1 MVTMPTWNSLTISN
15 EEKTRDMRKHLLYLF
30 AAALL
35 TVACSGDDTAEA
47 PSVGSTE
54 QVNFSASV
62 ADEGDAVTRTPAN
75 AIESATNE
83 YFREKGF
90 GVFGCYTGL
99 RKFRES
105 SVSPDFMYNEHV
117 IWNTSTHTWE
127 YTPLKY
133 WPSGE
138 GDVDGTS
145 GQLPHYV
152 SFFAYAP
159 YSDGDDKYPATNTA
173 GYCIPS
179 FSHQGEPGNPWVTY
193 RLHTDVDKQ
202 VDLLC
207 ADPLLDQTKPDKAER
222 LQFQFNHALACV
234 GDRVSID
241 CSSAMRNELDGQ
253 VDGIDIKKVRVE
265 LTKLEIEYTLTSK
278 ARLVLWNGGEPN
290 WELIYSEDPV
300 CTRTVKL
307 VDAEAPGAVPVYVY
321 EKEYNVTPTTIQKGW
336 NDKGIY
342 YIPIEQGNHPQTAQV
357 TIAYKKSTF
366 DGDHWSEDDA
376 VIEGTVSI
384 LLHNYSAAF
393 EPGKHLYINV
403 SINDLT
409 FTVTAAIADWTPGNG
424 EDGENVEA
432 I

>member
-1 MVTMPTWNSLTISN
+1 
-15 EEKTRDMRKHLLYLF
+15 MRRHLLYLC
-30 AAALL
+30 ATALL
-35 TVACSGDDTAEA
+35 TVACSGDDTAGT

-117 IWNTSTHTWE
+117 TWNNSTHTWE

-133 WPSGE
+133 WPNGE
-138 GDVDGTS
+138 GDVEGTT
-145 GQLPHYV
+145 GQLPHYL

-159 YSDGDDKYPATNTA
+159 YSNGDDTDPDDNPA

-179 FSHQGEPGNPWVTY
+179 FSHQGELGNPWVTY
-193 RLHTDVDKQ
+193 RLHTNVTKQ

-234 GDRVSID
+234 GDKVSVSCTPDMIAKLNERAID
-241 CSSAMRNELDGQ
+241 NFKLE
-253 VDGIDIKKVRVE
+253 V
-265 LTKLEIEYTLTSK
+265 TKLEIVYTLTSK

-290 WELIYSEDPV
+290 WERIYSETPV
-300 CTRTVKL
+300 CTRTVTL
-307 VDAEAPGAVPVYVY
+307 VDAGDPPVVAYAD
-321 EKEYNVTPTTIQKGW
+321 NATGITTDIQGVW
-336 NDKGIY
+336 NDKGVY
-342 YIPIEQGNHPQTAQV
+342 YIPLEMPGYPQTAQV
-357 TIAYKKSTF
+357 NLTYCVSTYSGTAWVPGTPKEGSVTINLNKFADTAYM
-366 DGDHWSEDDA
+366 
-376 VIEGTVSI
+376 
-384 LLHNYSAAF
+384 
-393 EPGKHLYINV
+393 PGKHLYINIAVDDTTV
-403 SINDLT
+403 S
-409 FTVTAAIADWTPGNG
+409 FTVTAAIKDWIE
-424 EDGENVEA
+424 EDPENVDA

>member
-1 MVTMPTWNSLTISN
+1 
-15 EEKTRDMRKHLLYLF
+15 MRRHLLYLY
-30 AAALL
+30 ATALL
-35 TVACSGDDTAEA
+35 TVACSGDDTAGT

-54 QVNFSASV
+54 QVAFSASV
-62 ADEGDAVTRTPAN
+62 ADEEHGVTRTPAN
-75 AIESATNE
+75 AIETASALSTE
-83 YFREKGF
+83 GGF

-99 RKFRES
+99 RKYRES

-117 IWNTSTHTWE
+117 TWSNSTHTWE

-133 WPSGE
+133 WPNGE
-138 GDVDGTS
+138 GDVEGTT
-145 GQLPHYV
+145 GQLPHYL

-159 YSDGDDKYPATNTA
+159 YSDGDEKHPATNPA

-234 GDRVSID
+234 GDKVSID
-241 CSSAMRNELDGQ
+241 CSSAMKSQLSTRLDG
-253 VDGIDIKKVRVE
+253 GISNIRLDV
-265 LTKLEIEYTLTSK
+265 TKLEIVYTLTSK

-300 CTRTVKL
+300 CTRTVTL
-307 VDAEAPGAVPVYVY
+307 VDADHPVISYAYDTSGITV
-321 EKEYNVTPTTIQKGW
+321 KNTW
-336 NDKGIY
+336 NDKGVY
-342 YIPIEQGNHPQTAQV
+342 YIPLGLPGYPQTAQV
-357 TIAYKKSTF
+357 NLAYHVSTSINGT
-366 DGDHWSEDDA
+366 DWISDTTK
-376 VIEGTVSI
+376 EGSVT
-384 LLHNYSAAF
+384 LYLKDYADTAYQ
-393 EPGKHLYINV
+393 PGKHLYINIAV
-403 SINDLT
+403 NDVT
-409 FTVTAAIADWTPGNG
+409 FTVTAAIADWVEETPK
-424 EDGENVEA
+424 DVEA